1 MMDKIASFFGIT
13 WVKYAL
19 IGVAIGAYTFMVY
32 DLGKT
37 VEHTKTL
44 ELENKYTNQEL
55 DNTKLA
61 FDILTHNVGVLNQA
75 STNFQEY
82 KGKVNTIVKEIHT
95 QSVKELERPVYKECT
110 VSKEYFD
117 LINTKIDELNRK

>member
-1 MMDKIASFFGIT
+1 MDKILSFFSIS

-19 IGVAIGAYTFMVY
+19 IGVAIGTYTYIVY
-32 DLGKT
+32 GMGKT

-44 ELENKYTNQEL
+44 ELQNKYTNQEL
-55 DNTKLA
+55 ENTKLA
-61 FDILTHNVGVLNQA
+61 FDTLNYNIGILGDA
-75 STNFQEY
+75 AKNFQDY
-82 KGKVNTIVKEIHT
+82 KGKVNVITKEIHT

-117 LINTKIDELNRK
+117 LINNKIDELNGK